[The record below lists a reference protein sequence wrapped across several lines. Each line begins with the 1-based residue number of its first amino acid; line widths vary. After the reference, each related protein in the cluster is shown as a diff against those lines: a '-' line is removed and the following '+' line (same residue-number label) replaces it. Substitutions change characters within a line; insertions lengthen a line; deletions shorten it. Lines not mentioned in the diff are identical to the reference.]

1 MAKIYSVTKVNAYIK
16 NMFMTDFA
24 LSNISIEGEVSNC
37 KYHTRGHIYFTLKD
51 EASQISCIMFAGKTS
66 TGLKSQIKDGMK
78 VVVTGSVEAYEKGGT
93 YQIYANIIEE
103 AGIGDLYQKYLAL
116 KNKLEK
122 EGLFDKQFKKT
133 KPEFATRIGIVTSQT
148 GAAIQDIINVSKRR
162 NPYVELILYPA
173 LVQGD
178 NAYLSIIKGIK
189 YLDELALDIIIIGRG
204 GGSIED
210 LWAFNEEALAK
221 AIFEAK
227 TFIIS
232 AVGHETDFTISDFT
246 ADLRAATPSQA
257 AEIANFDYYNFIK
270 TISDFDIR
278 FKNSLKSK
286 IEISKR
292 RVSTYQYKLS
302 LYSPSKRLNQYRTY
316 LNEISTKFEKRMYI
330 KLNNIKSYFTILV
343 NKLEALSPL
352 KQISSGYAYISNS
365 DNKRISKAQMLEEKE
380 ILNIQFFDGKAQAQV
395 LKIEYDKEKIVDK
408 L

>member
-343 NKLEALSPL
+343 NKLESLSPL

-365 DNKRISKAQMLEEKE
+365 DNKRISKVQMLEEKE

-395 LKIEYDKEKIVDK
+395 LKIECDKEKNC
-408 L
+408 

>member
-122 EGLFDKQFKKT
+122 EGLFDKKFKKL
-133 KPEFATRIGIVTSQT
+133 KPEFATKIGIVTSQT

-316 LNEISTKFEKRMYI
+316 LNEISTKFEKKMYI

-343 NKLEALSPL
+343 NKLESLSPL

-365 DNKRISKAQMLEEKE
+365 DNKRISKVQMLEEKE

-395 LKIEYDKEKIVDK
+395 LKIECDKEKNC
-408 L
+408 